1 MRFVS
6 WGIVAACGFL
16 LAVPTAKAADWR
28 IPEPP
33 SPNYNWTGFY
43 AGVFGGGAYAAWA
56 ADYCRNGACR
66 HAEGQAGG
74 FAVGVYGGYNYQ
86 FANRST
92 LMWAIDAGYH
102 LVQFLILGLVLG
114 LWH

>member
-16 LAVPTAKAADWR
+16 LTVPAAKATDLDL
-28 IPEPP
+28 PP
-33 SPNYNWTGFY
+33 SPHYNWTGFY

-86 FANRST
+86 FANRFVIGRASCRER
-92 LMWAIDAGYH
+92 
-102 LVQFLILGLVLG
+102 VSSVV
-114 LWH
+114 